1 VQHGHAVLRTSAEH
15 ASDEPIVTNI
25 NGVTRTVTTGQHKTL
40 MRFLREDC
48 GLPGTKEG
56 CAEGECGACTV
67 FLDGAAVMSC
77 MVAAPRAHDAE
88 IVTVEGLAS
97 QDALHPIQ
105 AAFVECGAVQC
116 GYCTPGFIM
125 AGAKLLEE
133 HPQPTDAQI
142 QQSISG
148 NLCRC
153 TGYYKIIEAFKRASH
168 A

>member
-1 VQHGHAVLRTSAEH
+1 
-15 ASDEPIVTNI
+15 
-25 NGVTRTVTTGQHKTL
+25 
-40 MRFLREDC
+40 
-48 GLPGTKEG
+48 
-56 CAEGECGACTV
+56 V
-67 FLDGAAVMSC
+67 FLDGAAVMAC
-77 MVAAPRAHDAE
+77 MVAAPRAHNAE
-88 IVTVEGLAS
+88 IVTVEGLAA

-125 AGAKLLEE
+125 AGAKLLQE